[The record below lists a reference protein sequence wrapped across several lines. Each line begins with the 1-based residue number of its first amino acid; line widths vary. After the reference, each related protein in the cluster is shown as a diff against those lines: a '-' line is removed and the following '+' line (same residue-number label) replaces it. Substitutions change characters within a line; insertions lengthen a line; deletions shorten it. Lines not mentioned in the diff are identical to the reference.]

1 MIISVAVA
9 SSALGYA
16 APPAE
21 PSSLNLNSATAL
33 SWSMSADALAYNL
46 YRGDVS
52 SLSGGSYGDCQDGNL
67 ESLATT
73 DAEKPIPGQAYFY
86 LVSAMNE
93 DGESAAGHDS
103 SGAAHPPATRCI
115 VARRLFRLTEN
126 GVASDGVSDGSS
138 RRTGTAYVTMLRISR
153 DSRARVQIKSTTGEV
168 EAESIDLE
176 HAARKPGDVSRFT
189 RAYRSQVAYDG
200 PLGAGW
206 DFSDNMRLVRSG
218 TDFVLIDGS
227 GLRET
232 FKATG
237 AASFTAPPG
246 LFGKLISDVLGGYT
260 LRGKGIVRGVGGG
273 MNPSRAAF
281 FDLFGDYEPTAYVQD
296 SSPND
301 EPRYIVQYNESDLAR
316 YALPPTRI
324 DPTPAR
330 LGTNMTTERQG
341 LVTDPGS
348 DPPDIAL
355 PCHHDNMPSC
365 GDKCPVCRGGSW
377 RCEGCGFFDVFR
389 TSGGS
394 GSDNGNAGATSFELF
409 FDRYETGRRYT
420 HQYNESDLDFITR
433 SWAPGTSNAPRD
445 HGSGLASGRRKKGWL
460 PANFRFERWQSDP
473 YAEDGIRKDITINLR
488 FDSRGR
494 LTEAQD
500 QFGDTTNYLYDKHGL
515 LRTVV
520 DTLGHARQYEYNLDG
535 RITTLTDHTGRQVRY
550 IYSGTGNGAQLV
562 EVQHPAGG
570 GLSPSRT
577 LYSYSS
583 GSADSRLNHNLLTIT
598 TAAQAAIGGPPTV
611 QLSYGAPGTFQADRV
626 TSMTVGGT
634 NASGLP
640 AGGTLHYAY
649 SSLNAGADP
658 SLVDLPRRRCLKTDP
673 LGNETVFDTNAQ
685 LNLLTLVQ
693 RTNRELRPG
702 EPDYTTELRWSTD
715 GLIREIQ
722 FPALNRLL
730 FTYDQPG
737 ADRYREG
744 NLLEAR
750 SIADTQASGGRGD
763 GHGAESHDLVWTYS
777 YEPVFNQV
785 ASVTSPKGN
794 DPSYL
799 PPNGG
804 VWSPA
809 RYTATRQFD
818 YQEGSPASNGI
829 SALAAKFGI
838 ALGTFP
844 LNVGDLNGDGRVDQ
858 ARGLSVE
865 NNDLPVL
872 LAAGSQQAAIEGSTT
887 QPSKTLLRY
896 NDFGQ
901 LISVTDPEGNVH
913 QLVYYSERDPDGD
926 GIPTPDPPDGRT
938 LSAVDGGRRK
948 FNLIDCFPQAFRN
961 NHTNPT
967 PACVRTDFQYD
978 ALGRLVRHV
987 NGRGVATRLVWN
999 PADMLT
1005 EVVHAAAT
1013 ADASGPLG
1021 DVATGRGE
1029 TGLTPFAYRTR
1040 YQYDRDGNLLKLSLE
1055 DRDNTRGAGPFIET
1069 TMTYDI
1075 LGGLRRIS
1083 WPPVLG
1089 GSGLLSQLNYDAN
1102 GNLIEVIGPA
1112 GDTLALEWDELDRLL
1127 SSTEGAGSP
1136 VSGRK
1141 GYEYYKSM
1149 SAFSQVTDE
1158 LGRITSF
1165 EYDGHDRLVRSIDAV
1180 GGKREH
1186 YINHDSDLDGLIE
1199 WGRCGGPTPTDRSG
1213 SGNVKLSDT
1222 KLHHDE
1228 RGRVFRIDRELFVPT
1243 GCPTT
1248 RAAEISDGGLTP
1260 GDNHV
1265 STRYEHDR
1273 LGRLTFTTSDTLNTR
1288 RNDYDGLS
1296 RMRAGLDQAG
1306 ATAVAY
1312 DAMFN
1317 PKEVTIT
1324 KVSSAP
1330 GPPAQNYVTTYF
1342 YDALGRRTMSVSP
1355 TGETHRFV
1363 WNSASDLGAISD
1375 AKGPP
1380 GGTINRRS
1388 EGHETDTVAI
1398 NGHGNVTT
1406 YSYDALGRRV
1416 KSEIT
1421 LSASGQGDG
1430 TLAPTPDTSNPYNP
1444 DGRITQQNTYAT
1456 SHLVQ
1461 TLDDNLHHTTFLYD
1475 ARNRVVRRTADD
1487 DTFTSYQYDA
1497 AGRLVSVTDPNGSV
1511 TNNSFDNLDR
1521 PIEVTY
1527 SRAPGIGGTTIRSY
1541 QYDGRSR
1548 LTRATDNNDPSV
1560 ALDDSEVIRVYD
1572 SLGRELEDRQ
1582 SLGSGGAAAI
1592 TSRAWHGGLHT
1603 ATTSP
1608 ANRRTEY
1615 LHDAS
1620 DRVIDVRETTTGLDV
1635 EYRYFGETQVHTMV
1649 TSTGLTSTALDD
1661 TGTNADG
1668 IDGEGRLTRWRQ
1680 LSGSDLVAGFEYGY
1694 DRNGATTFERRLH
1707 DPSTTGEL
1715 VGKRCEYDS
1724 AGRLSHSFEG
1734 SVDAL
1739 GNMSGPPTDD
1749 RAYTRNGEGL
1759 WNSVTRN
1766 GTTYQSTPNNLDEYD
1781 ENQSG
1786 GTRFD
1791 DGVAD
1796 DFLDP
1801 VNAVPDGWN
1810 LAHDKNGNETDAGP
1824 TSLQFDIDG
1833 RVVRATRDLDGW
1845 VVGQYAYDALGRR
1858 VRRETSQPGM
1868 APTVTHYLYSG
1879 NQPIEER
1886 DASSA
1891 VIREYV
1897 LDSASGRALTQIS
1910 SGGVYHLLRDAA
1922 GSVIGL
1928 LPGGSS
1934 FPSERMV
1941 YDAHGKPS
1949 YQTKDNTPKL
1959 DLTGAPIAESDFGVA
1974 EGLDGCRY
1982 DSEFGNRVA
1991 GSNQD
1996 WGGMYSCEGRSGEN
2010 PLYEPRGMSGENPL
2024 YEPSGTSGANS
2035 LYDTNK
2041 DSAMGFPRNRRHWD
2055 GTLKGSGA
2063 LNSKRSCGGGNGGS
2077 EPQASWSCGGADANG
2092 VVVCCNGFL
2101 WGTCCAKHIPPAYP
2115 GEPWTCQDFNLI
2127 WGWD

>member
-1 MIISVAVA
+1 MTIGVAVL
-9 SSALGYA
+9 SSTLGYT

-33 SWSMSADALAYNL
+33 SWSTSANALAYNL

-52 SLSGGSYGDCQDGNL
+52 SLSGGSYGDCQDGNV
-67 ESLATT
+67 ESTATA

-86 LVSAMNE
+86 VVSAMNE
-93 DGESAAGHDS
+93 DGESAAGRDS
-103 SGAAHPPATRCI
+103 SGVAHPPATRCI
-115 VARRLFRLTEN
+115 VARRLFKLTEN

-138 RRTGTAYVTMLRISR
+138 RRMGTAYATMLRLSR
-153 DSRARVQIKSTTGEV
+153 DARDLVQIKSTTGEV

-176 HAARKPGDVSRFT
+176 HAARKPGDTDDLSR
-189 RAYRSQVAYDG
+189 RYRSQVAYDG
-200 PLGAGW
+200 PLGSGW

-227 GLRET
+227 GLSET
-232 FKATG
+232 FKASG
-237 AASFTAPPG
+237 AAGYTAPPG
-246 LFGKLISDVLGGYT
+246 LFGKLLSDSAGGYT
-260 LRGKGIVRGVGGG
+260 LRGKGVVKGIGSGS
-273 MNPSRAAF
+273 NPVS
-281 FDLFGDYEPTAYVQD
+281 LEWKGCLTD
-296 SSPND
+296 SSCHWD
-301 EPRYIVQYNESDLAR
+301 TEDKAAMRMFS
-316 YALPPTRI
+316 
-324 DPTPAR
+324 
-330 LGTNMTTERQG
+330 GTNNFAIGEEGVQRF
-341 LVTDPGS
+341 
-348 DPPDIAL
+348 I
-355 PCHHDNMPSC
+355 HHDSDNGGIAKSC
-365 GDKCPVCRGGSW
+365 PADKEPACGRKCSRCRGGKWS
-377 RCEGCGFFDVFR
+377 CESCGFFDVFL

-394 GSDNGNAGATSFELF
+394 DNGSAGATSFELF
-409 FDRYETGRRYT
+409 FDGYEEGGRSYT
-420 HQYNESDLDFITR
+420 VQYNETDFDFLAVGK
-433 SWAPGTSNAPRD
+433 SWVPGSSNAPRD
-445 HGSGLASGRRKKGWL
+445 HGSGLAMGRRAKPWL
-460 PANFRFERWQSDP
+460 VSNFRNRDFHTDP
-473 YAEDGIRKDITINLR
+473 YAEDVIRSRELPHFDSSGRIRKDISINLR

-500 QFGDTTNYLYDKHGL
+500 PLGDTTRYLYDKHGL

-520 DTLGHARQYEYNLDG
+520 DTLGHARQYEYNADG
-535 RITTLTDHTGRQVRY
+535 RITTVTDHTGRQVRY
-550 IYSGTGNGAQLV
+550 FYSGSGNGAQLL

-583 GSADSRLNHNLLTIT
+583 GSADSRLNNNLLTIT

-611 QLSYGAPGTFQADRV
+611 QLSYGALGTFQADRV

-640 AGGTLHYAY
+640 AGGTLQFAY
-649 SSLNAGADP
+649 SSLNPGADP
-658 SLVDLPRRRCLKTDP
+658 ALVDLPRRRCLMTDS

-685 LNLLTLVQ
+685 LNLLTLVE

-702 EPDYTTELRWSTD
+702 EPDYTTELRWNTD
-715 GLIREIQ
+715 GLISEVQ
-722 FPALNRLL
+722 FPKLNRLL

-763 GHGAESHDLVWTYS
+763 GHGAESPDLVWTYS
-777 YEPVFNQV
+777 YEPVFNQL

-794 DPSYL
+794 DPSYV

-818 YQEGSPASNGI
+818 YQEGNPATNGM
-829 SALAAKFGI
+829 SALAAEFGI

-858 ARGLSVE
+858 ARGTMVL
-865 NNDLPVL
+865 NDDRPVAL
-872 LAAGSQQAAIEGSTT
+872 EAGSQQAAIEGSTT
-887 QPSKTLLRY
+887 QPSRTLLRY

-901 LISVTDPEGNVH
+901 LISVTDPERNVH
-913 QLVYYSERDPDGD
+913 QFVYYSERDADGD

-938 LSAVDGGRRK
+938 LSDVDGGLRHYEL
-948 FNLIDCFPQAFRN
+948 FDCFPDALRN

-967 PACVRTDFQYD
+967 PACVRNDFQYD

-987 NGRGVATRLVWN
+987 DGRGVATRLVWD

-1021 DVATGRGE
+1021 DAATGRGE

-1040 YQYDRDGNLLKLSLE
+1040 YQYDRDGNLRKLSLE

-1075 LGGLRRIS
+1075 LGELRRIS

-1089 GSGLLSQLNYDAN
+1089 GSGLLSQMNYDAN
-1102 GNLIEVIGPA
+1102 GNLIEAIGPA
-1112 GDTLALEWDELDRLL
+1112 GDTLALEWDERGQLL
-1127 SSTEGAGSP
+1127 ASTEGAGSTS
-1136 VSGRK
+1136 SGRT
-1141 GYEYYKSM
+1141 GYAYYAKHKQLST
-1149 SAFSQVTDE
+1149 VTDE
-1158 LGRITSF
+1158 LGHITEY
-1165 EYDGHDRLVRSIDAV
+1165 EYDGHDRLVRTIDAV

-1186 YINHDSDLDGLIE
+1186 YINHDSDLDGVIE
-1199 WGRCGGPTPTDRSG
+1199 WGRCGGPTPSDRSG

-1222 KLHHDE
+1222 KYRHDE
-1228 RGRVFRIDRELFVPT
+1228 RGRVFRVDQELFVPV

-1273 LGRLTFTTSDTLNTR
+1273 QGRLTFTTSDTLNTR
-1288 RNDYDGLS
+1288 RSDYDGLN
-1296 RMRAGLDQAG
+1296 RLKAGLDQAG
-1306 ATAVAY
+1306 SIAVAY

-1317 PKEVTIT
+1317 PKEYTVS
-1324 KVSSAP
+1324 KVSSVP

-1342 YDALGRRTMSVSP
+1342 YDALGRRTMSVSQ

-1388 EGHETDTVAI
+1388 EGHETDTVSI

-1406 YSYDALGRRV
+1406 YTYDALGRRL
-1416 KSEIT
+1416 KSEMILT
-1421 LSASGQGDG
+1421 ASGQGDG
-1430 TLAPTPDTSNPYNP
+1430 TLTPTPDTSNPHNP
-1444 DGRITQQNTYAT
+1444 DGRITQQNAYAT

-1461 TLDDNLHHTTFLYD
+1461 TVDDNLHHTTFLYD

-1487 DTFTSYQYDA
+1487 DTFTNYQYDA
-1497 AGRLVSVTDPNGSV
+1497 AGRSVSVTDPNGSV
-1511 TNNSFDNLDR
+1511 TSNSFDNLDR
-1521 PIEVTY
+1521 PIQVTY

-1541 QYDGRSR
+1541 QYDGRSQ
-1548 LTRATDNNDPSV
+1548 LTRATDNNDPIV
-1560 ALDDSEVIRVYD
+1560 ALDDSDVSRVYD
-1572 SLGRELEDRQ
+1572 SLGRELEDQQ
-1582 SLGSGGAAAI
+1582 SLGSGVAAAI

-1620 DRVIDVRETTTGLDV
+1620 DRMVDVRETTTGLDV
-1635 EYRYFGETQVHTMV
+1635 EYRYFGDTQVHTMI
-1649 TSTGLTSTALDD
+1649 TSSGLTSTALDD
-1661 TGTNADG
+1661 TGSNADG

-1680 LSGSDLVAGFEYGY
+1680 LSGPDLVAGFEYGY

-1707 DPSTTGEL
+1707 DPSTTGEF

-1734 SVDAL
+1734 PVDAL

-1759 WNSVTRN
+1759 WNRVTRN
-1766 GTTYQSTPNNLDEYD
+1766 GVTYQSTPNNLDEYD
-1781 ENQSG
+1781 DNQSG
-1786 GTRFD
+1786 DTRVD

-1801 VNAVPDGWN
+1801 VNAIPDGWN

-1824 TSLQFDIDG
+1824 TSLQFDVDG

-1879 NQPIEER
+1879 SQPIEER

-1891 VIREYV
+1891 VIREFV
-1897 LDSASGRALTQIS
+1897 LDSASGSALTQIS

-1922 GSVIGL
+1922 GSVVAL
-1928 LPGGSS
+1928 LQGGSS

-1941 YDAHGKPS
+1941 YDAHGKPT

-1959 DLTGAPIAESDFGVA
+1959 NSTGAPIAESDFGVA
-1974 EGLDGCRY
+1974 EGLQGCRY

-1991 GSNQD
+1991 SSNQD
-1996 WGGMYSCEGRSGEN
+1996 WGGMYSCK
-2010 PLYEPRGMSGENPL
+2010 GMSGENPL
-2024 YEPSGTSGANS
+2024 Y
-2035 LYDTNK
+2035 DTNK
-2041 DSAMGFPRNRRHWD
+2041 DSVVARPPKRKGWD
-2055 GTLKGSGA
+2055 GVIYGRSSLSTT
-2063 LNSKRSCGGGNGGS
+2063 RSCGGGDGVGAGRVVTSPTGS
-2077 EPQASWSCGGADANG
+2077 AAKIIICWYDQWGYWNCI
-2092 VVVCCNGFL
+2092 VVEGQ
-2101 WGTCCAKHIPPAYP
+2101 GP
-2115 GEPWTCQDFNLI
+2115 GMFTDL
-2127 WGWD
+2127 